1 MVVTDHVYRTH
12 TRVSEGILTEIRKSM
27 VNSVTLAE
35 VAVEAGIGPH
45 LLLGRG
51 EEQSG
56 GRLKPSI
63 LADAVEA
70 IIGATYLHGGF
81 EAAQRLVL
89 GLLGDRLSAD
99 PLAGG
104 DHKSRLQELA
114 AQRFGSAP
122 RYLVEASGPDHAR
135 SFDVQVLVEGEV
147 LGRGEGRSKKQA
159 EQVAARAAWE
169 HLADDADRT
178 RGADGSDATDGDHAR
193 PAAPRPDA
201 PRPDAPRPGPLPA
214 GPDPMEIPDG

>member
-12 TRVSEGILTEIRKSM
+12 TTVSEGILTEIRKSM

-35 VAVEAGIGPH
+35 VAVEAGVGPH

-56 GRLKPSI
+56 GRSKPSI

-81 EAAQRLVL
+81 EAARQLVL

-104 DHKSRLQELA
+104 DHKSRLQELT

-169 HLADDADRT
+169 HLAD
-178 RGADGSDATDGDHAR
+178 GADPTRAADG
-193 PAAPRPDA
+193 PDA
-201 PRPDAPRPGPLPA
+201 ASGDSARPDAPRPGPLPT
-214 GPDPMEIPDG
+214 GPDPMEVPDG